1 MPEDLVNVDTVN
13 ELVAV
18 EAESGIA
25 FVAGLLEAFA
35 CDARE
40 ALERM
45 RDCARCGDAERVA
58 REAHRLKGSSGS
70 VGAARLSGECQ
81 VIERNAREG
90 RCEALEARIEHALRV
105 LDASRQGIERL
116 IPRPAGG

>member
-1 MPEDLVNVDTVN
+1 MPEELLNLQTVH

-25 FVAGLLEAFA
+25 FVAGLVEAFA

-45 RDCARCGDAERVA
+45 RHCARAGDVERLA

-81 VIERNAREG
+81 
-90 RCEALEARIEHALRV
+90 
-105 LDASRQGIERL
+105 
-116 IPRPAGG
+116 